1 MGDLSPND
9 DYGNDFD
16 ELSDSFADDDDVK
29 AFSPAVLRAAHLHAD
44 AHNGDAGAQLS
55 PVSEAPPPTTPMSP
69 RDEASLDAREEFIR
83 RWREKEEEAEISM
96 RQVDLARKPIDRAL
110 LPPPPLPEPVRAPS
124 GEVAAAREEA
134 RQLRD
139 QLFQL
144 RQRSVGASTI
154 ESPQVAQLLRE
165 RERFV
170 EEVAA
175 KDSAVA
181 ALETSLRDSEKK
193 VVFLEAHLSKLDS
206 ALETLHRDVDQ
217 NASDHNADADAASA
231 ASPVAAKPPV
241 EADTDDVRAD
251 LDIARAALQGAEARE
266 KEVRDERDKALQRCA
281 SLVERATELEA
292 QVAGARTRARE
303 AIEARLGEAGAARLE
318 GEASATADERVAM
331 LGEELD
337 RARADSLVYA
347 AAAARDAA
355 RDGVDLRDVNDDLA
369 EKLEASQRIQAMAE
383 SRAETAREAL
393 DGQRQASQQAT
404 EVNAARIVELE
415 EQVAIAEGLHA
426 ASLRQLTERTQ
437 EVDKVQST
445 SKALGSEA
453 DDTRKQL
460 EDLVREK
467 NELVQRVAEAEQ
479 ASITAR
485 REGAAAIQKVEDQLR
500 ASEGRVLGLERDA
513 AEKTHADIEVL
524 PAGAGAA
531 KAAHEDRLAA
541 AALRADAAADRA
553 LAQAARSEPR
563 LLEPRGYEV
572 VEAAAAPEHAVSLDA
587 TEARQALEVARAR
600 AADTERA
607 ARDDR
612 AAAAAHREAAEQDRN
627 NAARD
632 RSNAAQEL
640 VEARAERFLAA
651 ERGRADAQASG
662 EDVRKLAWRIV
673 GRVTRRHSQ
682 NALRHVF
689 AAWSQKR
696 VAGRMLAVLGVAVNE
711 AGRRGRKATLQQAWR
726 RFLINKPPAI
736 EVGDLADPEERKRR
750 AEAAYRR
757 ASKAAEAAKAARG
770 DLDQLNREEA
780 DASRAI
786 VFRRAKDAPG
796 DVVGLDGQEIC
807 SAFQFGGCP
816 HQGQTGLVVHQKAN
830 GETQWLWHACV
841 ACARDSGCL
850 RTHARFGDVRS
861 CPLASDVARPCATK
875 PLGDSNRDASDRL
888 LKHREDL
895 IRRYAGERDDLMAA
909 LGAALTNLHSMGA
922 SYPRWVWDRYERG
935 RTASAT
941 LTYNKI

>member
-1 MGDLSPND
+1 MGDLSPTD
-9 DYGNDFD
+9 DYDNDFD
-16 ELSDSFADDDDVK
+16 ELSDSFADDDEVQ
-29 AFSPAVLRAAHLHAD
+29 AFSPAVLRAAHLHAE
-44 AHNGDAGAQLS
+44 AHTGDADAQLS

-96 RQVDLARKPIDRAL
+96 RQVDLSRKPIDRAL
-110 LPPPPLPEPVRAPS
+110 LPPPVQPEPVRAPS

-144 RQRSVGASTI
+144 RQISVGASTI

-175 KDSAVA
+175 KDRAVA
-181 ALETSLRDSEKK
+181 TLETSLRDSEKK

-206 ALETLHRDVDQ
+206 ALGTLHRDVDQ

-231 ASPVAAKPPV
+231 ASPIVLKPPV
-241 EADTDDVRAD
+241 DTDDAKAD
-251 LDIARAALQGAEARE
+251 LDIARAALQGAAARE
-266 KEVRDERDKALQRCA
+266 KEVRDERDKARQRCA
-281 SLVERATELEA
+281 FLVERAQELEA

-303 AIEARLGEAGAARLE
+303 AVEARLGEAGAARLE

-355 RDGVDLRDVNDDLA
+355 RDGVDLRDVNDELA
-369 EKLEASQRIQAMAE
+369 EKLEASQRVQAMAE

-393 DGQRQASQQAT
+393 DGQRRASQQAH
-404 EVNAARIVELE
+404 EGNERRIVELE

-426 ASLRQLTERTQ
+426 ASLRQLTEQTQ
-437 EVDKVQST
+437 EVDKVQIT
-445 SKALGSEA
+445 LKALGSEA
-453 DDTRKQL
+453 DDTRTQL
-460 EDLVREK
+460 EDVVREK
-467 NELVQRVAEAEQ
+467 NELIQRVAEAEQ

-485 REGAAAIQKVEDQLR
+485 REGAANLQKVEDQVR

-513 AEKTHADIEVL
+513 AERTHAKIEAL

-553 LAQAARSEPR
+553 LAQAARSEVVAPR

-572 VEAAAAPEHAVSLDA
+572 VEAAAAPEDAVSLDA
-587 TEARQALEVARAR
+587 TETRQALEAARAR
-600 AADTERA
+600 AADAERA
-607 ARDDR
+607 TRDDR

-662 EDVRKLAWRIV
+662 EDVCQLAWRIV
-673 GRVTRRHSQ
+673 GRVNRRHAVNS
-682 NALRHVF
+682 LRNVF

-757 ASKAAEAAKAARG
+757 AFKAAEAAKAARG

-796 DVVGLDGQEIC
+796 GVVGLDGQEIC

-861 CPLASDVARPCATK
+861 CPLASDVARPCK
-875 PLGDSNRDASDRL
+875 PLGDSNQDASDRL